1 MDFKDRQGQNLNRK
15 KIKIIS
21 QSPTEI
27 IADIER
33 YDTVTEEGNLINAE
47 VFNTFQKEIDQA
59 NTNASSALNISSEAS
74 NNINDAKDYASEA
87 LIKAKNAIADSKK
100 AIDLA
105 TETAN
110 SLADRG
116 TLVYVGNQVK
126 ASINFDADPQ
136 TQLNTKLNKNFEN
149 LTSKQNLTN
158 DDIFVVQETQTKQN
172 VNVSLSTLTKTI
184 MNTAFPVGAIYM
196 SVNSINPST
205 LFGGIWEQIQ
215 DKFLLCAGSTY
226 LAGSSGGKAS
236 HILTTAEMPEH
247 NHTYS
252 KSATSTGSTA
262 LTIEQMPRHYHAIK
276 TLSGG
281 YSANCTNFSAG
292 KAKAFGGLEN
302 AGDIVSVTHARQSGT
317 QLIDDE
323 GGDSGHQHSIETI
336 DSITSTI
343 GSNSPINIMP
353 PYLAIYVWKRIG

>member
-1 MDFKDRQGQNLNRK
+1 MEFKDRQGQNLNRK

-33 YDTVTEEGNLINAE
+33 YDSATEDGTLINANI
-47 VFNTFQKEIDQA
+47 FNTFQTQIDQA
-59 NTNASSALNISSEAS
+59 GYEASSALSIVNVANNKSDEAK
-74 NNINDAKDYASEA
+74 INASEA
-87 LIKAKNAIADSKK
+87 LTKANTALTNS
-100 AIDLA
+100 
-105 TETAN
+105 ETALNKATQVEN

-116 TLVYVGNQVK
+116 ATVYVGNEAK
-126 ASINFDADPQ
+126 ASIQFDDDPQ

-226 LAGSSGGKAS
+226 LAGSSGGEAS

-317 QLIDDE
+317 QLIDNE

>member
-116 TLVYVGNQVK
+116 TSVYVGNEAK
-126 ASINFDADPQ
+126 ASIQFDADPQ
-136 TQLNTKLNKNFEN
+136 TQLNTKLNKNFNTLTTKQILSDNDTFAIQDYNTQEN
-149 LTSKQNLTN
+149 L
-158 DDIFVVQETQTKQN
+158 N
-172 VNVSLSTLTKTI
+172 VTLATIKSTLL
-184 MNTAFPVGAIYM
+184 NASFPLGAIYM
-196 SVNSINPST
+196 SVNSTNPSE
-205 LFGGIWEQIQ
+205 LFGGVWEALENR
-215 DKFLLCAGSTY
+215 FLLGASSSYPVGST
-226 LAGSSGGKAS
+226 GGEVN
-236 HILTTAEMPEH
+236 HTLTISEMPTH
-247 NHTYS
+247 NHENSLTFEISQEPHSHGIRSSSNYS
-252 KSATSTGSTA
+252 TNCNGLARGGDENK
-262 LTIEQMPRHYHAIK
+262 
-276 TLSGG
+276 GG
-281 YSANCTNFSAG
+281 YYQVGGVANNNGEEFYCYKAG
-292 KAKAFGGLEN
+292 DEIEYIKPEN
-302 AGDIVSVTHARQSGT
+302 AE
-317 QLIDDE
+317 IDFQKTTLYNANA
-323 GGDSGHQHSIETI
+323 GGGNPH
-336 DSITSTI
+336 
-343 GSNSPINIMP
+343 NNMP
-353 PYLAIYVWKRIG
+353 PYLAVYMWKRIG

>member
-136 TQLNTKLNKNFEN
+136 TQLNTKLSKNFNTLTTKQILSDNDTFAIQDYNTQEN
-149 LTSKQNLTN
+149 L
-158 DDIFVVQETQTKQN
+158 N
-172 VNVSLSTLTKTI
+172 VTLATIKSTLL
-184 MNTAFPVGAIYM
+184 NASFPLGAIYM
-196 SVNSINPST
+196 SVNSTNPGE
-205 LFGGIWEQIQ
+205 LFGGVWEALEN
-215 DKFLLCAGSTY
+215 KFLLGASSSYPVGST
-226 LAGSSGGKAS
+226 GGEVN
-236 HILTTAEMPEH
+236 HTLTISEMPIH
-247 NHTYS
+247 NHQNTS
-252 KSATSTGSTA
+252 SATASQVSHSHKLQSSTNYSTNCNGLA
-262 LTIEQMPRHYHAIK
+262 RSSTEI
-276 TLSGG
+276 GG
-281 YSANCTNFSAG
+281 GFYQIGAVANNNGDEIYCSKAGNERDYVESATPEITVTPTVIIAEAG
-292 KAKAFGGLEN
+292 GGN
-302 AGDIVSVTHARQSGT
+302 PH
-317 QLIDDE
+317 
-323 GGDSGHQHSIETI
+323 
-336 DSITSTI
+336 
-343 GSNSPINIMP
+343 NNMP
-353 PYLAIYVWKRIG
+353 PYLAVYMWKRIG